1 MNPYPPSPVHY
12 AIGGETMTGGEIWV
26 GTIAELV
33 TALIDRRSN
42 GTLPVSGPLRAASRQ
57 ALGAAVAA
65 ERQLELVNRS
75 IQRGD
80 FSYDQLSDDE
90 LGLLLHTRGE
100 TDLAGCEWRVVEVP
114 LVVIR
119 STALPIVPSG
129 HVVVVDVTSDRR
141 FIASLVGTGLLA
153 AGRLDSTGAVRE
165 HGRQ

>member
-42 GTLPVSGPLRAASRQ
+42 GTLPVTGPLRAASRE
-57 ALGAAVAA
+57 ALGTAIAA
-65 ERQLELVNRS
+65 ERQLELVNRA
-75 IQRGD
+75 IQRGE
-80 FSYDQLSDDE
+80 FSYDRLIDE
-90 LGLLLHTRGE
+90 ELELLLHARGE
-100 TDLAGCEWRVVEVP
+100 IDLAGCEWRVVEVP
-114 LVVIR
+114 LIVIR
-119 STALPIVPSG
+119 SIALPAVPSG

-141 FIASLVGTGLLA
+141 LIASLVGTGLLA
-153 AGRLDSTGAVRE
+153 AGRLDSTGTVRE